1 MTQLKTV
8 FTVAA
13 IAAGLAACNNPESEP
28 EPENEVVAET
38 MPETPDA
45 AATRDAAAAGAT
57 GLTPPVEEEAPEPQE
72 PAPAG

>member
-1 MTQLKTV
+1 MTQLKTL

-13 IAAGLAACNNPESEP
+13 LAAGMAACNNPESAP

-38 MPETPDA
+38 MPDTPDA
-45 AATRDAAAAGAT
+45 AAMQDAAAAGST
-57 GLTPPVEEEAPEPQE
+57 GLTPPAAEEAVEPQE